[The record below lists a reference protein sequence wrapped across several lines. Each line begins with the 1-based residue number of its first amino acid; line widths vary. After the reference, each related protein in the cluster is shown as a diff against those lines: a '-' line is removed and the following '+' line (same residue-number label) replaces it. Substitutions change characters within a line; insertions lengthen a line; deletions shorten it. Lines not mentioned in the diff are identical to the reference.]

1 MKVLVVGSG
10 AREHAICYKLKQSKM
25 LTKLYCAPGNA
36 GIADIA
42 ECVDIKAEDIE
53 KITEFS
59 SSNNIDLVVVGPEV
73 PLVAGIVD
81 MLEDRGIKAF
91 GPKKCGAI
99 FEGSKSYSKDFMEK
113 YNIPTA
119 KYKTYTDCVSALEGV
134 KEFSLPVVIKADGLA
149 AGKGVLICSTLK
161 EAQDG
166 IKSILEDR
174 QFGEAGDSLVI
185 EEFLD
190 GTEASLLCFVNG
202 KEIIPMESARDY
214 KRAYDNDL
222 GLNTGGMG
230 CFSPNSIYTD
240 ELKAYIKEHIIDT
253 TLNGFLSENIDFRG
267 VLFIGLMIKDNTAKV
282 LEYNTRFG
290 DPETEVV
297 LPRLDADLLDIM
309 VKTTDGTLNESDL
322 VWSDKKSV
330 TVILASGGYPESY
343 EKGKEILGL
352 DSVDSDIVVF
362 HAGTKF
368 SDGKIVTNG
377 GRVLAVTSLDDTIE
391 KAREKVYKNIKIISF
406 DKMEYRTDIAK
417 ISE

>member
-10 AREHAICYKLKQSKM
+10 AREHAICYKLKQSKA

-36 GIADIA
+36 GISGVA
-42 ECVDIKAEDIE
+42 ECIDIKAEDIE
-53 KITEFS
+53 KLTEFS
-59 SSNNIDLVVVGPEV
+59 TNNCLDLVVIGPEV
-73 PLVAGIVD
+73 PLVEGIVD
-81 MLEDRGIKAF
+81 MLEEKGIKAF

-119 KYKTYTDCVSALEGV
+119 KYKTYTDCANALEGV
-134 KEFSLPVVIKADGLA
+134 KEFNLPVVIKADGLA
-149 AGKGVLICSTLK
+149 AGKGVLICNTLK

-166 IKSILEDR
+166 IISILKDK
-174 QFGEAGDSLVI
+174 QFGKAGNSLVI

-240 ELKAYIKEHIIDT
+240 ELKVFIKENIIDT
-253 TLNGFLSENIDFRG
+253 TLNGFLCENIDFRG
-267 VLFIGLMIKDNTAKV
+267 VLFIGLMIKDNKAKV

-309 VKTTDGTLNESDL
+309 LKTADGTLKESDL

-330 TVILASGGYPESY
+330 TVVLASGGYPENY
-343 EKGKEILGL
+343 EKGKEIFGL
-352 DSVDSDIVVF
+352 ENVDDDIMVF

-368 SDGKIVTNG
+368 SDGRIVTNG
-377 GRVLAVTSLDDTIE
+377 GRVLAVTCLADTIN
-391 KAREKVYKNIKIISF
+391 KAREKVYENIKKISF

-417 ISE
+417 FC